1 MENFNL
7 KKYLAEGKLNE
18 IASDGYVE
26 LMDID
31 DHLENIHYEWE
42 KWREGPMTELKDI
55 DPAKKDVI
63 EYVVNYLERSLK

>member
-1 MENFNL
+1 MSE
-7 KKYLAEGKLNE
+7 LNE
-18 IASDGYVE
+18 IVSEGYVE